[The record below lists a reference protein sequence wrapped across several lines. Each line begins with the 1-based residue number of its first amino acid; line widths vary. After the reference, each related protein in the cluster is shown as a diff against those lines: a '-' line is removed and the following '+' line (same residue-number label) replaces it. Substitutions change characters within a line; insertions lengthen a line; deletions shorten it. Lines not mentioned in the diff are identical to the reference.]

1 MMCIVCSAVTL
12 PLHFLKTR
20 LKLLS
25 NWIMYVYTTH
35 FAGFP
40 FLVHQ
45 WQAFPD
51 IKCSKCSKIADMKPV
66 SFKIQLTRVSHSE
79 CAIMTLSHRS
89 TGFLYCISSECHQ
102 SSTLCCIIYC
112 KFLGTFNNLSHLSST
127 LYWQYHCIIYC
138 KFAGTFN
145 NLSRLSSAPY
155 HLHYQG
161 LSSCRIVST
170 LYVAVFAAIF

>member
-1 MMCIVCSAVTL
+1 
-12 PLHFLKTR
+12 
-20 LKLLS
+20 
-25 NWIMYVYTTH
+25 MYVYTTH

-40 FLVHQ
+40 FLIHQ

-89 TGFLYCISSECHQ
+89 TGFLHCISPECHQ

-112 KFLGTFNNLSHLSST
+112 KFVQVHLITWVTYHQRYIGNIIASFTVNLQVHLIT
-127 LYWQYHCIIYC
+127 WVAYHQLLIIYTTKDYLC
-138 KFAGTFN
+138 MSQYLLQFFK
-145 NLSRLSSAPY
+145 
-155 HLHYQG
+155 G
-161 LSSCRIVST
+161 L
-170 LYVAVFAAIF
+170 L